1 MIHQIKKPNKTR
13 AFMSNADKLLI
24 SNNIPL
30 YFKEIITGMLLSDAT
45 LRMNGNMALLGIQQT
60 HFELTNG
67 LWKLCRDLNLVS
79 KEILIINRNNWKTIY
94 SFQTFTLPFFTELF
108 NIWYTILDDKTIKV
122 LPNNIWEYFS
132 PLTLA
137 YFIMGDGSWDSHGS
151 RINLHTNNFT
161 KNEVE
166 II

>member
-1 MIHQIKKPNKTR
+1 MLDFNSLVLISFIPCFICLNDSSNKKPNKTR

-67 LWKLCRDLNLVS
+67 L
-79 KEILIINRNNWKTIY
+79 
-94 SFQTFTLPFFTELF
+94 
-108 NIWYTILDDKTIKV
+108 
-122 LPNNIWEYFS
+122 
-132 PLTLA
+132 
-137 YFIMGDGSWDSHGS
+137 
-151 RINLHTNNFT
+151 
-161 KNEVE
+161 
-166 II
+166 